1 MTAYEIY
8 LGQAKDI
15 YDLEHRENAWKKRKK
30 TMNIFKRIGGF
41 FMNEDAIRYRTS
53 IAMARAGI
61 TKERLAEINKERK
74 EDV

>member
-1 MTAYEIY
+1 ME
-8 LGQAKDI
+8 
-15 YDLEHRENAWKKRKK
+15 KRKK